1 MLTYNYQN
9 RFDRCLHYGGESGS
23 GKGSESTQKG
33 DHVSIQSIKLIG
45 NERIVP
51 HVNDQKVTK
60 WKTYDIEIFPS
71 DHYGLLVDINI

>member
-9 RFDRCLHYGGESGS
+9 RFDRCLHYGGDS
-23 GKGSESTQKG
+23 GKGSVSTNS
-33 DHVSIQSIKLIG
+33 DHVSIQSINLIG

-51 HVNDQKVTK
+51 HVNDQKITK